1 MKDVHIF
8 ELSNS
13 PYKAQFYDKS
23 FHFKSNAKKIGIV
36 DQFQGKRPIVL
47 NKEFVIDRKKLQF
60 HVVHT
65 LILDSH
71 IVDALHRYISGRGE
85 LDVDSR
91 AVTIEF
97 LKHVSRLNCDYSPMF
112 YLAENMAKSSRAQFL
127 KTSSEKLAS
136 LLRLHCMEEAS
147 FVEYEKIKY
156 KKNSLEHYYAL
167 YGASNLN
174 ECGANWAKSLID
186 SGELKHYIGLTQFS
200 YACLLKMVLIHFMN
214 PSINEKNILSKNHEF
229 EFFLTSELNIIMARE
244 VNLALY
250 YFSNFAGKFVNVQ
263 PNMSYEK
270 AVKNLKATAWDL
282 LLLRLP
288 EFLLTPSNL
297 PEINTAYIVSS
308 EEKLLSIGDMFNL
321 ESIFYSDFNS
331 TALPKLS
338 FNAEVFESVI
348 SKDKLDSLFRDREQ
362 LSLNRLQKD
371 LAEPISEQ
379 KLGWLIEDLEI
390 QLKNLCKASRTPIV
404 VTKT

>member
-1 MKDVHIF
+1 MKDAHIF

-23 FHFKSNAKKIGIV
+23 FHFESNTKKIGIV
-36 DQFQGKRPIVL
+36 DQFQGKRPAVL
-47 NKEFVIDRKKLQF
+47 NKEFVIDRKELQF
-60 HVVHT
+60 YVVHT

-71 IVDALHRYISGRGE
+71 IVDALHRFISGKGQ

-91 AVTIEF
+91 AVTIDF
-97 LKHVSRLNCDYSPMF
+97 LKHVSKLNCDYSPMF
-112 YLAENMAKSSRAQFL
+112 YLAENMAKSSTAQFL

-136 LLRLHCMEEAS
+136 LLRLHCMDETS
-147 FVEYEKIKY
+147 FVENEEIKY
-156 KKNSLEHYYAL
+156 KRESLEHYYAL
-167 YGASNLN
+167 YSASNLDD
-174 ECGANWAKSLID
+174 CGANWAKSLID
-186 SGELKHYIGLTQFS
+186 SDELKYYIGLTKVS
-200 YACLLKMVLIHFMN
+200 YVCLLKMVLIHFMN
-214 PSINEKNILSKNHEF
+214 PSINEKNILSKNQEF
-229 EFFLTSELNIIMARE
+229 EKFLTSELNILLARE

-263 PNMSYEK
+263 PNMSYAK

-308 EEKLLSIGDMFNL
+308 EEKLLSVGDMFNL
-321 ESIFYSDFNS
+321 ESIFYSDLKS
-331 TALPKLS
+331 KSSPKLS

-348 SKDKLDSLFRDREQ
+348 SQDKLDSLFSDREQ
-362 LSLNRLQKD
+362 LSLNRLQEN
-371 LAEPISEQ
+371 LAAPISEQ
-379 KLGWLIEDLEI
+379 KLDWLIENLEN
-390 QLKNLCKASRTPIV
+390 QLKYLCA
-404 VTKT
+404 